1 MTLRQYKNLFLA
13 GFTPLLL
20 SSPAFALDGDAMMGK
35 LAAAYAMYGA
45 KITSDSVTTEG
56 TTVTAKGVKLSVDA
70 KDKPMNIPLGDVTF
84 SDVEESD
91 DGGYYAGNVTFQD
104 VDVTNDGVHLTAKDI
119 NIKGLT
125 IPDTP
130 STDSID
136 GMVLY
141 ESAHVGPVVAESNG
155 KRVFELASTDA
166 NVNVA
171 DDSSKMDFDATM
183 AGIWAD
189 LSDVKDAKS
198 QEAIN
203 KLGLTNVN
211 GQLKIAGSWE
221 AATGKVDV
229 TEYSVDL
236 RDVGKINLAFSLSG
250 YTSAFMKAVQEAT
263 KAAAENPDKKAA
275 DAAMGMT
282 MMGLLQQLTF
292 NSASI
297 RFDDASITKRV
308 LDYVAGQQGIT
319 GDALAQQIKG
329 MVPIMMAQLNTPDLQ
344 NQVSTAV
351 NKFLDD
357 PKNLEI
363 KAAPASPVAFPMIM
377 GAAMGAPQTLPQ
389 VLGVAVNA
397 NQ

>member
-1 MTLRQYKNLFLA
+1 MTLRQTKKFFMA
-13 GFTPLLL
+13 GFAPLLL
-20 SSPAFALDGDAMMGK
+20 SSPAFALDGDAMMSK
-35 LAAAYAMYGA
+35 LEAAYATYGV
-45 KITSDSVTTEG
+45 KLTTDSVQTEG
-56 TTVTAKGVKLSVDA
+56 TTVTAKGMKFSVEN
-70 KDKPMNIPLGDVTF
+70 KDKPISVPLGDVVF

-91 DGGYYAGNVTFQD
+91 DGGYFAGSVAFKD
-104 VDVTNDGVHLTAKDI
+104 VDVTNEGVHLTAKDL
-119 NIKGLT
+119 NIQGLS

-130 STDSID
+130 SLDSID

-141 ESAHVGPVVAESNG
+141 QSAHAGSVVAENNG
-155 KRVFELASTDA
+155 KRVFEIASSDA
-166 NVNVA
+166 HVNIA
-171 DDSSKMDFDATM
+171 DDNSKIDFDTTI

-189 LSDVKDAKS
+189 LSDVKDPKS

-211 GQLKIAGSWE
+211 GQIKLAGSWE
-221 AATGKVDV
+221 AATGKMDL
-229 TEYSVDL
+229 TEYSMDV

-250 YTSAFMKAVQEAT
+250 YTQAFMKALQDAT

-319 GDALAQQIKG
+319 GDALAQQLKG
-329 MVPIMMAQLNTPDLQ
+329 MVPIMMAQLNMPDLQ

-357 PKNLEI
+357 PKNLEV

-389 VLGVAVNA
+389 VLGVSVNA